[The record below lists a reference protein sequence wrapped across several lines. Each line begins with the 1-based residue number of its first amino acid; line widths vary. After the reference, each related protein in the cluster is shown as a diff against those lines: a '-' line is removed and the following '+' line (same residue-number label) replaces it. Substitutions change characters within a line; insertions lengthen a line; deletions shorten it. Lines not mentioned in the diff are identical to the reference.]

1 MANGLFLLG
10 CKTLQAQNPGDG
22 PVDGHVSRPVGAEY
36 HPLYTY
42 SVDEEAKGSLTVG
55 ETVIAKLIQ
64 VVAGGLRMWEG
75 ASDRTCH
82 HRSTRPAPK
91 RVDPPP

>member
-22 PVDGHVSRPVGAEY
+22 PVGAEY